1 MWHVQKRLT
10 NHEDEIEENS
20 DILLGSA
27 DVINITLA
35 KAIDEY
41 INALG
46 DHFGY
51 SKISW
56 LCLIQEFSIAQDF
69 ITKNTSAD
77 MTQHAQL
84 SN

>member
-1 MWHVQKRLT
+1 M
-10 NHEDEIEENS
+10 
-20 DILLGSA
+20 
-27 DVINITLA
+27 INITLA

-46 DHFGY
+46 DHFEY

-84 SN
+84 SNQKDKERVGFPLKGYSLEVGHL

>member
-1 MWHVQKRLT
+1 M
-10 NHEDEIEENS
+10 
-20 DILLGSA
+20 
-27 DVINITLA
+27 INITLA

-56 LCLIQEFSIAQDF
+56 LCLIQEFSIAQNF

-84 SN
+84 SNQKDKERVGFPLKGYSLGVGHL